1 MSPSIF
7 YIFTKYTFVFSKR
20 RLIPEFDMVRMTV
33 EFSDENLRR
42 LEVLVGFSTI
52 NGDRVSI
59 QDLLNKAVE
68 SLFSE
73 AYVSVS
79 KRTKEGDYIRTV
91 MESVLP
97 MKGDDD
103 RNTSSDYVRD

>member
-1 MSPSIF
+1 
-7 YIFTKYTFVFSKR
+7 
-20 RLIPEFDMVRMTV
+20 MVRMTV

-103 RNTSSDYVRD
+103 WNTSSDHVRD

>member
-1 MSPSIF
+1 
-7 YIFTKYTFVFSKR
+7 
-20 RLIPEFDMVRMTV
+20 MVRMTV